1 MLSSGGL
8 GRSQLDKTKPGPYI
22 KFVILR
28 LRLWAYLEPDMWSFV
43 SDNYVTIVLFAA
55 LVSSVAWAIWIVRR
69 NRHSKATFALSI
81 VTSLITCLSLFL
93 RFLFAGSLP
102 GTVNAA
108 LTLFDYLLG
117 LHTSP
122 ANTVAIS
129 AVACFL
135 AAAVTVVIVVLIYR
149 TGTHT
154 IRNWDGP
161 VTVTVNEL
169 AKANLDNDMLRL
181 ARAEFIRILARKT
194 DPLASDIAVNW
205 QRHIAS
211 PPDTPAWHIQA
222 RRLIELYIGEVDI
235 PDSGWRDLHKVWV
248 GAIYA
253 TVPPPSTKSALY
265 VFVFER
271 NPNDEEVA
279 RRVHACFPALADAVG
294 ATLYAIFPDEVD
306 SPERSID
313 IDGLVLTVISNLTLL
328 KYSLPLGTYAR
339 DLLRRFDI
347 DTLGGTSAT
356 LRDTYVECHVAKD
369 STSDPIPVSTVLRE
383 WKADNTRRHLA
394 ITAEYGRGKSTAML
408 AFCVDWARAYLD
420 GTALRDRVP
429 LLIELRGHTV
439 SG

>member
-194 DPLASDIAVNW
+194 DPLAS
-205 QRHIAS
+205 
-211 PPDTPAWHIQA
+211 
-222 RRLIELYIGEVDI
+222 
-235 PDSGWRDLHKVWV
+235 
-248 GAIYA
+248 GALCK
-253 TVPPPSTKSALY
+253 T
-265 VFVFER
+265 
-271 NPNDEEVA
+271 
-279 RRVHACFPALADAVG
+279 G
-294 ATLYAIFPDEVD
+294 
-306 SPERSID
+306 
-313 IDGLVLTVISNLTLL
+313 
-328 KYSLPLGTYAR
+328 
-339 DLLRRFDI
+339 
-347 DTLGGTSAT
+347 
-356 LRDTYVECHVAKD
+356 
-369 STSDPIPVSTVLRE
+369 
-383 WKADNTRRHLA
+383 
-394 ITAEYGRGKSTAML
+394 
-408 AFCVDWARAYLD
+408 
-420 GTALRDRVP
+420 
-429 LLIELRGHTV
+429 
-439 SG
+439 